1 MNKVSVSK
9 YSDVSEYL
17 NNQEPEREAISLNY
31 ADIYRYFFST
41 GGRQYSDNETFLL
54 QSDWNAARAALN
66 EREGYFVKSQ
76 TYAGANSERKALLS
90 EKVGVLAA
98 KAISEKLFKI
108 PQLFY
113 LDDDSI
119 KKEYGENGAKRPDF
133 FGVNMQNDGFL
144 FEAKG
149 TGDTTFRRQVVLKAK
164 DQLKNIE
171 LINFQG
177 VDYTALSRYISAA
190 RFDEKNR
197 LVFDL
202 IDPPAMQPEPEDDEE
217 PKGLEIVLKEKA
229 YLQKKYYRSIYQ
241 LLDAQNMAARTE
253 TVVLKGTRY
262 LVTEV
267 DSNIRFGLIK
277 DIFDIL
283 KSYQSEP
290 QYDIY
295 GDASEDISSI
305 LKNSSDFSVED
316 RFRMLSVGLD
326 GILCEWRNPT
336 PHDPI
341 IVSKAQIINSKIKGL
356 GMH

>member
-1 MNKVSVSK
+1 MGDISVSK
-9 YSDVSEYL
+9 YNDVSEYL
-17 NNQEPEREAISLNY
+17 NNQAPEREAISLNY
-31 ADIYRYFFST
+31 ADICRYFFST
-41 GGRQYSDNETFLL
+41 GGRQYSDNEKFMLK
-54 QSDWNAARAALN
+54 SDWNAARAALN

-76 TYAGANSERKALLS
+76 TYEGAKSERKAFLS
-90 EKVGVLAA
+90 EKIGVLAA
-98 KAISEKLFKI
+98 KAISEKLFRI
-108 PQLFY
+108 PHLFY

-119 KKEYGENGAKRPDF
+119 EIVYGNNGALRPDY
-133 FGVNMQNDGFL
+133 FGVNLKKDGFL

-149 TGDTTFRRQVVLKAK
+149 TGAREVRRQVVLKAK

-171 LINFQG
+171 LVNFQG

-202 IDPPAMQPEPEDDEE
+202 IDPPAMQPEPEEDEE

-262 LVTEV
+262 LVTNV
-267 DSNIRFGLIK
+267 DSKIRFGLIK

-283 KSYQSEP
+283 KSYQSES

-295 GDASEDISSI
+295 GAASEDISSI
-305 LKNSSDFSVED
+305 LKNSPDFSVEE
-316 RFRMLSVGLD
+316 RSRMLSVGLD
-326 GILCEWRNPT
+326 GILCEWRNAT
-336 PHDPI
+336 I
-341 IVSKAQIINSKIKGL
+341 LGKAQIIKAK
-356 GMH
+356 